1 MVDDA
6 LRARRAK
13 DPSPCG
19 DDELLVAIAATGGV
33 AALAARSLLRESRRH
48 TIVSR
53 PAPHTAP
60 TRTYGAADLEV
71 LLSRSLGDDQA
82 RKVIAATWAQ
92 LTLPARVSPDQ
103 ALVVLDTLARTPGIV
118 GVTARFAKARV
129 LLA

>member
-19 DDELLVAIAATGGV
+19 DDELLLAIAATGGV
-33 AALAARSLLRESRRH
+33 AALAARSLLRESKRH
-48 TIVSR
+48 AVVAR
-53 PAPHTAP
+53 PAPRPAQA
-60 TRTYGAADLEV
+60 RSYGPADLEV
-71 LLSRSLGDDQA
+71 LLARSLGDDQA
-82 RKVIAATWAQ
+82 RKVISAVWAQ
-92 LTLPARVSPDQ
+92 LALPAAVSPEQ

-129 LLA
+129 LLD